1 MQSHHALIKFSH
13 MKDLLRLRTSLSE
26 EIELLLNEQIK
37 TEAYSS
43 AVYLSMASYCNRNG
57 FDNSAGY
64 LEDQSNEERGHML
77 KIFKYI
83 NDLGGRAISPEVV
96 NIPQEFD
103 SFRGVFEMSLQQEIK
118 VTSQLNRLADQCMR
132 LKDYTTFEFVQWF
145 LKEQVEEEYTAR
157 RVLELFDVIGE
168 EGTGRWQIDKN
179 IPKISYGGTAAEEE

>member
-1 MQSHHALIKFSH
+1 

-57 FDNSAGY
+57 FDSSAGY
-64 LEDQSNEERGHML
+64 LENQSNEERGHML

-83 NDLGGRAISPEVV
+83 NDLGGRAISPEVI

-132 LKDYTTFEFVQWF
+132 SKDYTTFEFVQWF

-179 IPKISYGGTAAEEE
+179 IPKISYGGNGAEED